1 MPISEN
7 PSADALSSLRS
18 LSLLPKGN
26 LYIRFDV
33 LFPKKLSTK
42 HKQALIDTLRAN
54 AEENNL

>member
-54 AEENNL
+54 AED